1 MSLQI
6 LAHVCPQ
13 QNCLGAPYKGIIAVI
28 ISIIAKLTVDSFPF
42 LKNPLRL

>member
-28 ISIIAKLTVDSFPF
+28 ISIIAKLTVDSSPF
-42 LKNPLRL
+42 LKKTH